1 VSGVASAWLIVVFF
15 VAVAFTWWAGGILS
29 RTTDFLDARFK
40 LGSEIGGVVL
50 LAVAGSLPEAAI
62 TVSAAIQGNLELA
75 AGNLIGGIAVQ
86 TMVLVLCDIASGR
99 ERPLTFL
106 VGALTPVLEGMLV
119 VLCVS
124 GVLLGA
130 LLPRTTAIGGVVS
143 PASLFIVIMWFVG
156 IYVINRLRKEP
167 HWKVDMPGSHPGR
180 RHRGEPHKEV
190 EHPYHEH
197 SARLVIAVFGAM
209 CVVTLVAGVLLEVT
223 GNEMANRAGIN
234 GAIFGATVLAAV
246 TALPE
251 ISSGIAAVKLGD
263 NALAIGDIF
272 GGNAFQVCLFLL
284 ADLIAGRPVLPDA
297 GRLNSWLASLGVML
311 TAIYAIGIIGRPYK
325 CLGRIGPDSV
335 LACVLFGLGVAG
347 MFVLPH

>member
-1 VSGVASAWLIVVFF
+1 
-15 VAVAFTWWAGGILS
+15 
-29 RTTDFLDARFK
+29 
-40 LGSEIGGVVL
+40 
-50 LAVAGSLPEAAI
+50 
-62 TVSAAIQGNLELA
+62 
-75 AGNLIGGIAVQ
+75 
-86 TMVLVLCDIASGR
+86 
-99 ERPLTFL
+99 
-106 VGALTPVLEGMLV
+106 
-119 VLCVS
+119 
-124 GVLLGA
+124 VLLGA

-209 CVVTLVAGVLLEVT
+209 CVVTLVAGVLLEVA
-223 GNEMANRAGIN
+223 GNELANRAGIN

-297 GRLNSWLASLGVML
+297 GRLNSWLASLGIML
-311 TAIYAIGIIGRPYK
+311 TAIYAIGIIGRPYR

-347 MFVLPH
+347 MFLLPT